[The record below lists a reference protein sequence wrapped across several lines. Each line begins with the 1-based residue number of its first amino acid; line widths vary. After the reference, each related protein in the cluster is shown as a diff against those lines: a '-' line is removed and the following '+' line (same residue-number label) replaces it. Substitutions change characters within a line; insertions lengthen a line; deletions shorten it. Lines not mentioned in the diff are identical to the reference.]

1 MLSKKT
7 LAKVLAA
14 TLCTGILLNNVDRS
28 ILADVMDQTNNGTEF
43 WASNPEKFED
53 NRERAHATIMP
64 YDTIEEALNN
74 PNYSDYSNSTNYQT
88 LNGDWKFN
96 IVDRPSQDIKDF
108 YKTDYDTSGWNTLA
122 VPSSWQLH
130 GYDQPRYNDTAY
142 PWEYQATNPN
152 PPDVPT
158 DYNPIGYYKR
168 TFTIPKGWNDREV
181 FVSFQGVESAYYL
194 YINGE
199 YVGYSEDTF
208 TGHDFNIAKYL
219 KEGENEIAV
228 KVHRWS
234 DGSWLESQ
242 DMIKLS
248 GIFRDVFLYS
258 TPKAH
263 LRDYTLVT
271 DLDEQYV
278 NSQLNVKVNVSNYG
292 IEKDGK
298 YKVRGLIYNENK
310 DVIKDLSQEISI
322 TASNNEDTIAELNTI
337 VENPKKWTA
346 ETPNLYTIVIA
357 LEDEKGNVIE
367 TISNK
372 FGFREIEISDS
383 QVKINGKPISFKGVN
398 RHEFLPDSARTLTEE
413 SMIKDIELM
422 KQNNINS
429 VRSSHYPNDPRWYD
443 LCNEYG
449 LYVMDEANLET
460 HGRLDEIPQSRPEWK
475 EAVIDRQ
482 RSMLER
488 SKNETSI
495 IMWSLG
501 NESSGGKNFEHAANW
516 IREKDPTRPIHYEP
530 YRDVADVYGRMYRTI
545 EEMESYGQD
554 KDNKKPYI
562 QCEYA
567 HAMGNSVGNLQKYWD
582 VFDKYDN
589 MQGGYIWD
597 WVEQSIKMTDQNTGE
612 EYFSY
617 GGDWGDEDFTDGNFC
632 ANGLISADRTVQPEL
647 QEVKK
652 VYQEIKIKDVDV
664 VNGKINIKNEFLF
677 TNTEKYQG
685 NWELRADDKVIQQG
699 NFDISVDPLSSKEM
713 TIPFTTPEII
723 PGTEYWLNISFTLK
737 GDESWASAGH
747 TIAKQQFKLPFNNP
761 LEKAL
766 DITSMSSV
774 NVKENSDAVAIEGS
788 EFDVKINKNTGAL
801 ESYKFNDNGK
811 KVELIKDPLVPNYW
825 RAPNDNDRG
834 NGAEERLATWKEA
847 GKNSTVKNI
856 NIVKIDDKAAKIEL
870 ELTVPTEVEST
881 LKLDYTVYGNGE
893 VVVSNT
899 LKAGEGLS
907 EIPEIGMMLQLP
919 SEFENVSWYGRGPE
933 ENYIDRNTGYDVGVY
948 NKKVDE
954 FFMPYIEPSETGNR
968 TDVRW
973 VTLTN
978 NDGVGLMA
986 SGLPIIEFNA
996 LEYTPEELSS
1006 GKRHPH
1012 ELQKTGNVV
1021 LRLNYKQMGV
1031 GGDNSW
1037 GATPHPEF
1045 MMESGKMY
1053 NYTFKINGVTKEDSP
1068 MEISKA
1074 NSSLQKNLVNGIKVN
1089 GVNIANFNE
1098 NITEYDIEYL
1108 EGSLDTPP
1116 VIEVETA
1123 NDNVIVE
1130 VSDVETISGI
1140 ATVKVTYKDEL
1151 LGKIFNK
1158 TYKLNFKTNNI
1169 VYASDVEWDSATA
1182 GMYEVKKDQ
1191 TVVGNPLRVKVNDNI
1206 TKFNKGIGTNSDSK
1220 IVYNLEGKNY
1230 DKFESYV
1237 GLDRGVSGYGPSI
1250 VARVEADGVE
1260 VFNSER
1266 IYSTWNAS
1274 KVEVDL
1280 KGVKELALY
1289 IDSYEGNI
1297 KYDHG
1302 VWADAKFIK
1311 NAKSTDTSL
1320 SEIKVKG
1327 EAIKDFDPNNYQYNV
1342 VLPAG
1347 TTEVPEVTV
1356 TKANENAKVFVTN
1369 ADKLPG
1375 ETIIKVLSESSTMN
1389 TYKIN
1394 FTIDEKTTVSKED
1407 LNKLV
1412 EKIEALNE
1420 NEYTPSTWKKL
1431 QKELTKSKKVLADS
1445 SATQKDVNKAHDDLN
1460 KAYSELILKPS
1471 KNKLDDLIKK
1481 AEALDSSEYTKK
1493 SWKAL
1498 EKALASAKKTFDNE
1512 ESTKKEVK
1520 DAEDWLEVAIE
1531 KLELKDNGSDTGSG
1545 TDTGNG
1551 KGNGKLP
1558 NTGGTPAV
1566 AIGLIGI
1573 ITTATGFYINRKRK

>member
-7 LAKVLAA
+7 MAKVLAA
-14 TLCTGILLNNVDRS
+14 TLCTGILLNNIDARV
-28 ILADVMDQTNNGTEF
+28 LANVMDKTNDGTEF

-53 NRERAHATIMP
+53 NREKAHATLMP
-64 YDTIEEALNN
+64 FNTVQEALDNT
-74 PNYSDYSNSTNYQT
+74 NYSQYSNSENYQT

-96 IVDRPSQDIKDF
+96 IVNKPTEDIKDF
-108 YKTDYDTSGWNTLA
+108 YKTDYDTSKWNTIP

-142 PWEYQATNPN
+142 PWEYQSTIPE

-168 TFTIPKGWNDREV
+168 TFTVPSNWDGREV
-181 FVSFQGVESAYYL
+181 FISFQGVESAYYL

-199 YVGYSEDTF
+199 YVGYSEDSF

-242 DMIKLS
+242 DMIKIS

-271 DLDEQYV
+271 DLDEKYI
-278 NSQLNVKVNVSNYG
+278 NSDLNLEVNVANYG

-298 YKVRGLIYNENK
+298 YKVKGLIYNENK
-310 DVIKDLSQEISI
+310 EVIKELSQEINISK
-322 TASNNEDTIAELNTI
+322 SNNEDSIVKLNTT

-346 ETPNLYTIVIA
+346 ETPNLYTVVIA
-357 LEDEKGNVIE
+357 LEDENGNVIE

-372 FGFREIEISDS
+372 FGFREIEVSDS
-383 QVKINGKPISFKGVN
+383 QVKINGQPISFKGVN
-398 RHEFLPDSARTLTEE
+398 RHEFLPDTARTLTEE
-413 SMIKDIELM
+413 SMITDIKLM

-460 HGRLDEIPQSRPEWK
+460 HGRLDDIPQSRPEWK

-488 SKNETSI
+488 SKNESSI

-501 NESSGGKNFEHAANW
+501 NESSGGENFEHAAKWVKEN
-516 IREKDPTRPIHYEP
+516 DPTRPVHYEP
-530 YRDVADVYGRMYRTI
+530 YREVGDVYTRMYRTI
-545 EEMESYGQD
+545 EEMEAYGQD
-554 KDNKKPYI
+554 KSNTMPYI

-582 VFDKYDN
+582 VFDKYDI

-597 WVEQSIKMTDQNTGE
+597 WVEQSIKMTDKNTGE

-617 GGDWGDEDFTDGNFC
+617 GGDWGDEDFTDGNFS
-632 ANGLISADRTVQPEL
+632 ANGLVSPDRTVQPEIE
-647 QEVKK
+647 EVKK
-652 VYQEIKIKDVDV
+652 VYQEIEIKDVDV
-664 VNGKINIKNEFLF
+664 LNGKVNIKNELLF
-677 TNTEKYQG
+677 TNTDKYQG
-685 NWELRADDKVIQQG
+685 HWELRADDKVVQQG
-699 NFDISVDPLSSKEM
+699 DFNVSVDPLSTKEM
-713 TIPFTTPEII
+713 TIPFTTPEIV
-723 PGTEYWLNISFTLK
+723 PGTEYWLNVNFSLK
-737 GDESWASAGH
+737 NDESWASAGH
-747 TIAKQQFKLPFNNP
+747 TIAKQQFKLPFDNP
-761 LEKAL
+761 SEKAL
-766 DITSMSSV
+766 DITSMSPV
-774 NVKENSDAVAIEGS
+774 NVKENSNTVSIEGS
-788 EFDVKINKNTGAL
+788 EFDVEINKETGAL
-801 ESYKFNDNGK
+801 ESYKFNNNGK
-811 KVELIKDPLVPNYW
+811 KVELIKEPLVPNYW
-825 RAPNDNDRG
+825 RALNDNDKG

-847 GKNSTVKNI
+847 GKNSIVKNI

-881 LKLDYTVYGNGE
+881 LKLAYTVYGNGE

-919 SEFENVSWYGRGPE
+919 AEYENVTWYGRGPE

-948 NKKVDE
+948 NKKVED
-954 FFMPYIEPSETGNR
+954 FFFPYIEPSETGNR

-986 SGLPIIEFNA
+986 SGLPTIEFNA

-1006 GKRHPH
+1006 GKRHPY
-1012 ELQKTGNVV
+1012 ELNKTGNVV

-1053 NYTFKINGVTKEDSP
+1053 NYTFKINGVSKEVSP

-1074 NSSLQKNLVNGIKVN
+1074 NSQLQMDLVNDIKVN
-1089 GVNIANFNE
+1089 GVSISNFDE
-1098 NITEYDIEYL
+1098 NITEYNIEYL

-1130 VSDVETISGI
+1130 VSDIETISGT
-1140 ATVKVTYKDEL
+1140 AKVKVSYKDEL

-1158 TYKLNFKTNNI
+1158 TYELKFNTNKI
-1169 VYASDVEWDSATA
+1169 VYASDIEWESATS

-1191 TVVGNPLRVKVNDNI
+1191 TVVGNPLRVKVDDEI
-1206 TKFNKGIGTNSDSK
+1206 TIFDKGIGTNSDSK
-1220 IVYNLEGKNY
+1220 IVYNLEGKDY
-1230 DKFESYV
+1230 EKFEAYV
-1237 GLDRGVSGYGPSI
+1237 GLDRGVAGYRPSI
-1250 VARVEADGVE
+1250 SARVEADGVE
-1260 VFNSER
+1260 VFNSGQ
-1266 IYSTWNAS
+1266 IYSSWNAS

-1289 IDSYEGNI
+1289 IDSYDGNI

-1302 VWADAKFIK
+1302 TWADAKFIK
-1311 NAKSTDTSL
+1311 NAKNADTSL
-1320 SEIKVKG
+1320 SEIKVNGK
-1327 EAIKDFDPNNYQYNV
+1327 AIEGFDSKKYEYNV
-1342 VLPAG
+1342 ALPAG
-1347 TTEVPEVTV
+1347 TTKVPEVIA
-1356 TKANENAKVFVTN
+1356 TKVNENAKVFVTN
-1369 ADKLPG
+1369 TDKLPG
-1375 ETIIKVLSESSTMN
+1375 VTTIKVLSESSTMD

-1394 FTIDEKTTVSKED
+1394 FKVEGETAVSKD
-1407 LNKLV
+1407 KLNALV
-1412 EKIEALNE
+1412 EKIETLKADD
-1420 NEYTPSTWKKL
+1420 YTTSTWKKL
-1431 QKELTKSKKVLADS
+1431 QKELSKAKKVLADS
-1445 SATQKDVNKAHDDLN
+1445 KATQKDVNKAYDDLN
-1460 KAYSELILKPS
+1460 KAYSELILKS
-1471 KNKLDDLIKK
+1471 KNEND
-1481 AEALDSSEYTKK
+1481 
-1493 SWKAL
+1493 
-1498 EKALASAKKTFDNE
+1498 
-1512 ESTKKEVK
+1512 
-1520 DAEDWLEVAIE
+1520 
-1531 KLELKDNGSDTGSG
+1531 
-1545 TDTGNG
+1545 
-1551 KGNGKLP
+1551 KLP
-1558 NTGGTPAV
+1558 NTGKLPYTGAV
-1566 AIGLIGI
+1566 VGSGILAMLGLGSIG
-1573 ITTATGFYINRKRK
+1573 TGFLLRKKRKNLK

>member
-7 LAKVLAA
+7 LVKVLAV
-14 TLCTGILLNNVDRS
+14 TLSTGILLNNVDTS
-28 ILADVMDQTNNGTEF
+28 ILADVINQKNDATEF

-53 NRERAHATIMP
+53 NREKAHSTMMP
-64 YDTIEEALNN
+64 FNTIEEALNN

-96 IVDRPSQDIKDF
+96 IVDKPFQDIKDF
-108 YKTDYDTSGWNTLA
+108 YKSDYDISGWDTIS

-142 PWEYQATNPN
+142 PWEYQETQPN

-158 DYNPIGYYKR
+158 DYNPIGYYKKS
-168 TFTIPKGWNDREV
+168 FTIPEGWTDREI

-199 YVGYSEDTF
+199 YVGYSEDSF
-208 TGHDFNIAKYL
+208 TGHDFNIGKHL

-242 DMIKLS
+242 DMIKIS

-263 LRDYTLVT
+263 LRDYTVVT
-271 DLDEQYV
+271 DLDEQYI
-278 NSQLNVKVNVSNYG
+278 NSQLNVKVDVANYG
-292 IEKDGK
+292 LENDGK
-298 YKVRGLIYNENK
+298 YTIKGLVYNENK
-310 DVIKDLSQEISI
+310 ELIKELSQEININS
-322 TASNNEDTIAELNTI
+322 SNNEDTVAELNTI
-337 VENPKKWTA
+337 VENPKKWSA

-357 LEDEKGNVIE
+357 LEDEEGNIIE

-372 FGFREIEISDS
+372 FGFREIEISNS
-383 QVKINGKPISFKGVN
+383 QVKINGQPISFKGVN
-398 RHEFLPDSARTLTEE
+398 RHEFLPDSGRTLTEE

-449 LYVMDEANLET
+449 LYVMDEANVET
-460 HGRLDEIPQSRPEWK
+460 HGRLDEIPQSKPEWK
-475 EAVIDRQ
+475 EAVIDRE
-482 RSMLER
+482 RSMVER

-501 NESSGGKNFEHAANW
+501 NESSGGENFEHAANW
-516 IREKDPTRPIHYEP
+516 IRENDPTRPIHYEP

-545 EEMESYGQD
+545 EEMEAYAQD
-554 KDNKKPYI
+554 TDNKKPYI

-597 WVEQSIKMTDQNTGE
+597 WVDQSIKMTDEKTGE

-617 GGDWGDEDFTDGNFC
+617 GGDWGDGDFTDGNFC
-632 ANGLISADRTVQPEL
+632 ANGLVSADRTVQPEL

-664 VNGKINIKNEFLF
+664 IHGKINIKNELLF
-677 TNTEKYQG
+677 TNVDEYQG
-685 NWELRADDKVIQQG
+685 NWELRADDEVIQKG
-699 NFDISVDPLSSKEM
+699 NFDINIDPLSNKDM
-713 TIPFTTPEII
+713 VIPFETPEII

-737 GDESWASAGH
+737 GDESWAGIGH
-747 TIAKQQFKLPFNNP
+747 TVAKQQFKLPFNNP
-761 LEKAL
+761 SEKAL
-766 DITSMSSV
+766 DITSMSPV
-774 NVKENSDAVAIEGS
+774 NVKENNNAVSIEGN
-788 EFDVKINKNTGAL
+788 EFDVKINKETGAL
-801 ESYKFNDNGK
+801 ESYKLNKNGE
-811 KVELIKDPLVPNYW
+811 KVELIQEPLVPNYW
-825 RAPNDNDRG
+825 RALNDNDKG

-847 GKNSTVKNI
+847 GKNSKVKNI
-856 NIVKIDDKAAKIEL
+856 NVVKIDNKAIKIEL

-893 VVVSNT
+893 VVISNT

-919 SEFENVSWYGRGPE
+919 SEFENVTWYGRGPE
-933 ENYIDRNTGYDVGVY
+933 ENYIDRNTGYDIGVY

-954 FFMPYIEPSETGNR
+954 FFIPYIEPSETGNR

-978 NDGVGLMA
+978 NNGVGLMA
-986 SGLPIIEFNA
+986 SGLPTIEFNA

-1012 ELQKTGNVV
+1012 ELEKAGNVV

-1031 GGDNSW
+1031 GGDTSW

-1045 MMESGKMY
+1045 MMESEKMY
-1053 NYTFKINGVTKEDSP
+1053 NYTFKINGITKEDSP
-1068 MEISKA
+1068 MEISKI
-1074 NSSLQKNLVNGIKVN
+1074 NSSLQMNLVNDIKVN
-1089 GVNIANFNE
+1089 GVSIQNFDE

-1123 NDNVIVE
+1123 NDNIKVE
-1130 VSDVETISGI
+1130 VSDLETISGI
-1140 ATVKVTYKDEL
+1140 AKVKVVYNDEL

-1158 TYKLNFKTNNI
+1158 TYKLNFNTNNV
-1169 VYASDVEWDSATA
+1169 VYASDVDWESATS

-1191 TVVGNPLRVKVNDNI
+1191 TVVGNPLRVKVNNNI
-1206 TKFNKGIGTNSDSK
+1206 TIFDKGIGTNSDSK
-1220 IVYNLEGKNY
+1220 IVYNLEGKDY
-1230 DKFESYV
+1230 EKFEAYV

-1250 VARVEADGVE
+1250 LARVEADGVE
-1260 VFNSER
+1260 VFNSGR

-1280 KGVKELALY
+1280 NGVKELALY
-1289 IDSYEGNI
+1289 IDSYDENI

-1302 VWADAKFIK
+1302 TWADAKFIK

-1320 SEIKVKG
+1320 SEIKVNGK
-1327 EAIKDFDPNNYQYNV
+1327 AIKDFDAKKYQYDI
-1342 VLPAG
+1342 VLPKG

-1356 TKANENAKVFVTN
+1356 TKVNENAKVFITN
-1369 ADKLPG
+1369 TDNIPG
-1375 ETIIKVLSESSTMN
+1375 ETVIKVLSESSAMN
-1389 TYKIN
+1389 TYKIK
-1394 FTIDEKTTVSKED
+1394 FTTDEKVEVSKEE
-1407 LNKLV
+1407 LNALV
-1412 EKIEALNE
+1412 EKIESLNE
-1420 NEYTPSTWKKL
+1420 TEYIPSTWKAL
-1431 QKELTKSKKVLADS
+1431 QKELAKSKKVLANS
-1445 SATQKDVNKAHDDLN
+1445 SAAQKDIDKAYNDLN
-1460 KAYSELILKPS
+1460 RAYSELILKP
-1471 KNKLDDLIKK
+1471 NKDKLEELINK
-1481 AEALDSSEYTKK
+1481 AEGLDSKQYTKK
-1493 SWKAL
+1493 SWSNLK
-1498 EKALASAKKTFDNE
+1498 KALAAAKKTFTNE
-1512 ESTKKEVK
+1512 EATEDEVK
-1520 DAEDWLEVAIE
+1520 EAEKELDFTIQN
-1531 KLELKDNGSDTGSG
+1531 LELNDKGSSGSNGTGSE
-1545 TDTGNG
+1545 N
-1551 KGNGKLP
+1551 LP
-1558 NTGGTPAV
+1558 NTGGTPAATV
-1566 AIGLIGI
+1566 GLVGI
-1573 ITTATGFYINRKRK
+1573 ITTAIGFYIKERKRKN